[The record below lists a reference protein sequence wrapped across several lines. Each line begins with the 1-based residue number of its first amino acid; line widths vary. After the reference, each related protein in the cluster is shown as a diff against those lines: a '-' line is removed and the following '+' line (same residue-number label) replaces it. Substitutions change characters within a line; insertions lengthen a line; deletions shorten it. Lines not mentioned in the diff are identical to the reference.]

1 MKYSLFLF
9 DLDDTLLD
17 FRGCER
23 VALKNALIK
32 LKIEDKY
39 EAFYPA
45 YREASSD
52 LWSRFERNEI
62 TQEFL
67 KIERFRRGFEAISLK
82 MDPGKANRIYI
93 QELSQTVAEIEGA
106 EELCQSIYGQAE
118 IGIITNGL
126 IEVQQRRLSISKIAP
141 YISFM
146 AVSEKC
152 GYAKP
157 DARFFE
163 YAVKMARKP
172 VAKDKILMVGDRG
185 DADILGAQ
193 NFGIDSI
200 YFNPHGRPLG
210 PDIHAKFEI
219 RSLINLLPLI
229 RS

>member
-23 VALKNALIK
+23 VALKKALVK

-39 EAFYPA
+39 DAFYPA
-45 YREASSD
+45 YRDASID
-52 LWSRFERNEI
+52 LWTRFERNEI
-62 TQEFL
+62 TQDFL
-67 KIERFRRGFEAISLK
+67 KIERFRRAFTTIALK
-82 MDPGKANRIYI
+82 MDPVTANETYI
-93 QELSQTVAEIEGA
+93 EELSQTVAEIEGA
-106 EELCQSIYGQAE
+106 EELCRSIHGQAE

-157 DARFFE
+157 DVRFFE
-163 YAVKMARKP
+163 YAVKLARKP
-172 VAKDKILMVGDRG
+172 VARDKILMVGDRG

-193 NFGIDSI
+193 NFGIDSV
-200 YFNPHGRPLG
+200 YFNPHNRPLAPG
-210 PDIHAKFEI
+210 VHAKYEI
-219 RSLINLLPLI
+219 QSLTGLLPIL
-229 RS
+229 R